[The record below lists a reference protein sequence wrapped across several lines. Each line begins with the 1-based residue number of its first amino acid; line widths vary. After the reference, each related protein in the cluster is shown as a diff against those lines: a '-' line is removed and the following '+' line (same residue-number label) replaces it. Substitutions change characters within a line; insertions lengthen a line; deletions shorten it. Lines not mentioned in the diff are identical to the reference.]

1 MLATCP
7 AHPAEALWAD
17 AIERLREL
25 VRGRAAHPSRVVVL
39 VPYAQLMAAGRAAWG
54 RREPGGFAP
63 RFQTTRNWA
72 AAAAFEPG
80 VLDLAFDRARDLL
93 TAQSLLSRAGLGE
106 RGPVLA
112 ARLLDATLQLA
123 PLAAAVAPAARGAWA
138 PRARPPATLGM
149 EADAVQLEA
158 AVARVAVEW
167 AAASAYATDAL
178 LQPQALAEL
187 DLLVVLQGLHDPPLH
202 DALLAAAGE
211 RGARLALVSDAPA
224 RGRIGL
230 HGCAEAADEAQRA
243 AACVLGH
250 LAAGR
255 MPVAL
260 AATDR
265 ALTRRIAA
273 LLRQAGVVL
282 DDEQGWKLSTT
293 RSAARL
299 AALLAASEHDAPTDA
314 VLDALKNLPAVPRG
328 VAAAIERRARRAG
341 LRDWASVRAV
351 DLGEPEGAL
360 AAWHGRIEAWR
371 SALQRALPLAGW
383 LDALRGVLDETGLAS
398 ELARDAAG
406 VQLLEALRLRG
417 PDDLRDLPQ
426 ADRRLR
432 PAAFRAWVDEV
443 LEAASF
449 QPPAPPGAQVVLLP
463 IAQMLGRAFAAA
475 VLPGC
480 DEIRLAAQP
489 QPPGDWT
496 PAQRVALGLPTREAL
511 AQAQQAAWQQALATP
526 EVDVLWRTADAQGEA
541 VLASPLVRL
550 LEGAGV
556 QPAADPRAMRAVTPA
571 PVAPPHADGSAFG
584 PATLSASAYEDLRRC
599 PYRFHALRQLGLR
612 EEDELEAEADKRD
625 FGDWLHAV
633 LRQFHEHL
641 RDHGEPAGGRAALL
655 DGLARAEV
663 ARLRLA
669 GGDFL
674 PFEAAWPAVREGYL
688 AWLARHEAGGHSFEA
703 VELAR
708 EGQVGAVRLQ
718 GRIDRVDHASGGRLL
733 IDYKTE
739 SLQATRERL
748 RDPLEDTQLAFYA
761 LLFPDEA
768 VQAAYLNVG
777 ERGET
782 VLVPHG
788 ELDAARAAL
797 AEGIAQDLARV
808 AAGAPLRAIGA
819 GRTCELCAA
828 RGLCRKD
835 FWA

>member
-1 MLATCP
+1 MLAACP
-7 AHPAEALWAD
+7 AHPADALWAD
-17 AIERLREL
+17 AIERLRAL
-25 VRGRAAHPSRVVVL
+25 VRERGAHPSRVVVL

-93 TAQSLLSRAGLGE
+93 TAQALLSRAGLGE
-106 RGPVLA
+106 RAPVLA

-123 PLAAAVAPAARGAWA
+123 PLAAAVPAAARGAWA
-138 PRARPPATLGM
+138 ARARQAATLGM

-158 AVARVAVEW
+158 AVARLAVEW
-167 AAASAYATDAL
+167 AAASGYATDTL
-178 LQPQALAEL
+178 LLPHALADL

-202 DALLAAAGE
+202 EALLAAAGE
-211 RGARLALVSDAPA
+211 RGARLALAAGVPR
-224 RGRIGL
+224 RGRIAL
-230 HGCAEAADEAQRA
+230 HACAEAADEAQRA
-243 AACVLGH
+243 AACVLRH

-255 MPVAL
+255 TPVAL

-273 LLRQAGVVL
+273 QLRLAGVVL

-314 VLDALKNLPAVPRG
+314 VLDALKNLPAVPQG
-328 VAAAIERRARRAG
+328 VAVAIERRARRAG
-341 LRDWASVRAV
+341 LRDWQALRAA
-351 DLGEPEGAL
+351 DLGEPGGSL
-360 AAWHGRIEAWR
+360 AAWHARIEVWR
-371 SALQRALPLAGW
+371 AALQRPLPLAGW
-383 LDALRGVLDETGLAS
+383 LDALRAVLDETGLAA

-417 PDDLRDLPQ
+417 PDDLRELPQ

-449 QPPAPPGAQVVLLP
+449 QPPAPPGAQVVVLP
-463 IAQMLGRAFAAA
+463 LAQMLGRAFAAA

-480 DEIRLAAQP
+480 DEIGFAAQP

-496 PAQRVALGLPTREAL
+496 PAQRAALGLPTRETL
-511 AQAQQAAWQQALATP
+511 AQVQQAAWHQALATP
-526 EVDVLWRTADAQGEA
+526 EVDVLWRNADAQGETL
-541 VLASPLVRL
+541 LASPLVRL
-550 LEGAGV
+550 LAGEGVHPG
-556 QPAADPRAMRAVTPA
+556 ADPRALRAVTPA
-571 PVAPPHADGSAFG
+571 PVAPPRADGSALL

-633 LRQFHEHL
+633 LRRFHEHL
-641 RDHGEPAGGRAALL
+641 RDRGEPVEGRVALL
-655 DGLARAEV
+655 DELARAEV

-688 AWLARHEAGGHSFEA
+688 AWLTRHESSGHAFEA
-703 VELAR
+703 GELAR
-708 EGQVGAVRLQ
+708 EGLVGTVRLL
-718 GRIDRVDHASGGRLL
+718 GRIDRVDRGPGGRLL

-739 SLQATRERL
+739 SPQVTAQRVRE
-748 RDPLEDTQLAFYA
+748 PLEDTQLAFYA
-761 LLFPDEA
+761 LLFPGEA

-782 VLVPHG
+782 ELVPHR
-788 ELDAARAAL
+788 ELDAAREAL
-797 AEGIAQDLARV
+797 AQGIEHDLARV
-808 AAGAPLRAIGA
+808 AAGAPLLAIGA

>member
-1 MLATCP
+1 MLDAGP
-7 AHPAEALWAD
+7 AHPAEALWD
-17 AIERLREL
+17 HAIGRLRER
-25 VRGRAAHPSRVVVL
+25 VRERGVHPSRVVVL

-54 RREPGGFAP
+54 RHEPGGFAP

-72 AAAAFEPG
+72 AAAAFEPAL
-80 VLDLAFDRARDLL
+80 LDLAFDRARDLL
-93 TAQSLLSRAGLGE
+93 TAQALLSRAGLGE
-106 RGPVLA
+106 RANVLA

-138 PRARPPATLGM
+138 ARARQAAALGM

-167 AAASAYATDAL
+167 AAASGYATDVL
-178 LQPQALAEL
+178 LQPQALDGV

-202 DALLAAAGE
+202 DALLATAGE
-211 RGARLALVSDAPA
+211 RGERLPLAEDAPA
-224 RGRIGL
+224 HGRIGL
-230 HGCAEAADEAQRA
+230 HACAEAADEAQRA
-243 AACVLGH
+243 AACVLRH
-250 LAAGR
+250 LTAGR
-255 MPVAL
+255 LPVAL

-273 LLRQAGVVL
+273 LLRQAGVTL

-299 AALLAASEHDAPTDA
+299 AALLAASEREAPTDA
-314 VLDALKNLPAVPRG
+314 VLDALKNLPVVPQG
-328 VAAAIERRARRAG
+328 VTIAIERRARRAG
-341 LRDWASVRAV
+341 LRDWQAVRPS
-351 DLGEPEGAL
+351 DLGEPDGSLATWHARIETWRGAL
-360 AAWHGRIEAWR
+360 QQAM
-371 SALQRALPLAGW
+371 PLAGW
-383 LDALRGVLDETGLAS
+383 LDALRGVLDETGLAT

-406 VQLLEALRLRG
+406 VQMLEALRLRG

-449 QPPAPPGAQVVLLP
+449 QPPAPPGAQVVVLP
-463 IAQMLGRAFAAA
+463 LAQMLGRAFAAA

-480 DEIRLAAQP
+480 DEIRLPAQP

-496 PAQRVALGLPTREAL
+496 PAQRLALGLPTRERL

-526 EVDVLWRTADAQGEA
+526 EVDVLWRATDAQGEA

-550 LEGAGV
+550 LAGDGV
-556 QPAADPRAMRAVTPA
+556 ASAADPRPPRAVTPA
-571 PVAPPHADGSAFG
+571 PVAPPCADGSALM

-612 EEDELEAEADKRD
+612 EEDELETEADKRD

-633 LRQFHEHL
+633 LRHFHEHL
-641 RDHGEPAGGRAALL
+641 RDQGEPAAGRAALL
-655 DGLARAEV
+655 DELAKAEV

-674 PFEAAWPAVREGYL
+674 PFEAAWPAVRDGYL
-688 AWLARHEAGGHSFEA
+688 AWLGRHEASGHAFEA
-703 VELAR
+703 GEQAR
-708 EGQVGAVRLQ
+708 EEPAGLVRLK
-718 GRIDRVDHASGGRLL
+718 GRIDRVDRAPGGRLL

-739 SLQATRERL
+739 ALQATRDRL

-761 LLFPDEA
+761 LLFPGEA
-768 VQAAYLNVG
+768 VQAAYLNLG

-782 VLVPHG
+782 VLVPHR
-788 ELDAARAAL
+788 ELEAAREAL
-797 AEGIAQDLARV
+797 AVGIADDLARV
-808 AAGAPLRAIGA
+808 AAGTPLRAIGA